1 VKWHTTF
8 GQVGIEEKCFI
19 KEGKLLRP
27 FSANAA
33 VKCRECS
40 LPLQRVITD
49 FGADVSFAETI
60 NKIKE
65 HYGIEVSSFAVQKVT
80 KKHAKQ
86 IAKFKAKVSSKKQK
100 TIVCEIDGG
109 MVPIVEM
116 QENSTDKR
124 KTRKTSW
131 KEVKLS
137 CARGKDEIKRFYAGL
152 IGSADEAGKKMVE
165 CAHLAG
171 MQEGTYVHG
180 VGDGAPWIVEQ
191 FKLQFCNR
199 GNYFIDFFH
208 LCEYLAKAA
217 IWCNIFDKDKW
228 LEESKIKLKTGKQE
242 EVFKEIENK
251 VKALQVTD
259 PDSGLIRCYRY
270 MEKRLEHLNY
280 QVALNKQLPIGSG
293 EIESSHR
300 SVVQKRLKIA
310 GAWWKEENANAMLQL
325 RINRFNGHWED
336 YWQSERLAA

>member
-1 VKWHTTF
+1 VD
-8 GQVGIEEKCFI
+8 IEERCFI
-19 KEGKLLRP
+19 KEGRLFRP
-27 FSANAA
+27 FSRNSA
-33 VKCRECS
+33 VKCRGCS

-49 FGADVSFAETI
+49 FGADVSFSETI

-65 HYGIEVSSFAVQKVT
+65 HYGIEVSSFAVQAVT

-86 IAKFKAKVSSKKQK
+86 IAKFKAKVVSKKQQ
-100 TIVCEIDGG
+100 IVVSETDGG
-109 MVPIVEM
+109 MVPIVETE
-116 QENSTDKR
+116 ENCADRR

-137 CARGKDEIKRFYAGL
+137 CARGRDETKRFYAGL
-152 IGSADEAGKKMVE
+152 IGSADEAGKKMME
-165 CAHLAG
+165 SALLAG

-199 GNYFIDFFH
+199 GDYFIDFFH
-208 LCEYLAKAA
+208 LCEYLAKASV
-217 IWCNIFDKDKW
+217 WCNIFDKDKW
-228 LEESKIKLKTGKQE
+228 LEESKLKLKTGKQG

-251 VKALQVTD
+251 IKDLQVTD
-259 PDSGLIRCYRY
+259 PNSGLIQCYRY
-270 MEKRLEHLNY
+270 MEKRLEHMNY
-280 QVALNKQLPIGSG
+280 QIALGKQLPIGSG

-310 GAWWKEENANAMLQL
+310 GAWWKEDHANAMLQL

-336 YWQSERLAA
+336 YWQSERSAA